1 MRLSGVSTYRNEY
14 GSRVALQYCSF
25 VTLDQFSYLG
35 NRAQYE
41 FVELDMSTGLDLSIL
56 SSRPLTFPGGQSK
69 NGYRARFFTRRKKEK
84 NGS

>member
-1 MRLSGVSTYRNEY
+1 M
-14 GSRVALQYCSF
+14 ALQYCSF

-41 FVELDMSTGLDLSIL
+41 FMELDMSTGLDLSIL
-56 SSRPLTFPGGQSK
+56 SSRPLTFPGGQSI
-69 NGYRARFFTRRKKEK
+69 NGCRARFFTRRKKEK